1 LDAARS
7 VLANLTPRGRIAVA
21 AAGVALLVLLFLL
34 FRMATQ
40 PSFELM
46 MSGLDPADTGKVTA
60 SLDEQGIAYEL
71 RNNGTAVAVEK
82 SSTADARIAL
92 AKTGMPGADK
102 PGFELFDKQKL
113 GTSDFQQKVNYQR
126 ALEGELARTV
136 SQVDGVSGAQVR
148 LTLPEDDLFSEE
160 SRKPTAAVLLNGGA
174 SGLDPGSV
182 RGIAR
187 LVASSVEG
195 LDNSDVT
202 ITDSSGALLWPA
214 AGGAA
219 GGGALSKQAS
229 EARYEREL
237 EASLDGLLLRT
248 IGPDKGRVE
257 VQADV
262 NADRSTQSK
271 LEYAKK
277 GTPLE
282 QHSER
287 EQLGAGAG
295 AAGGASGSAGNIPSY
310 AQGGAASG
318 SDYKRDSENTTYG
331 VDKTVTRTQIAPGA
345 VNRQAVALV
354 VDDSVPASDVSQLER
369 AVAAAAGIDA
379 ERGDTIETSRIPFAE
394 VPEPATPGPVGGIVG
409 YAKYVALAI
418 GTLLFLFFAGRH
430 LRRREQEGLDSQPVW
445 LRELNAPATLAEL
458 EGDRFDEDRRDEQPR
473 RDVEELAAFEPDRV
487 AQQLRAWMK
496 EA

>member
-1 LDAARS
+1 MDAARS
-7 VLANLTPRGRIAVA
+7 VLANLTPRGRIALA
-21 AAGVALLVLLFLL
+21 AAGVALLVLVFLL
-34 FRMATQ
+34 FRMATR
-40 PSFELM
+40 PSYELM
-46 MSGLDPADTGKVTA
+46 MSGLDPSDTGKITA
-60 SLDEQGIAYEL
+60 SLDEKGIAYEL

-82 SSTADARIAL
+82 ASTADARIAL
-92 AKTGMPGADK
+92 SESGMPGADK

-126 ALEGELARTV
+126 ALEGELSRTV
-136 SQVDGVSGAQVR
+136 SGVDGVSDAQVR
-148 LTLPEDDLFSEE
+148 LTLPEDDLFAEE
-160 SRKPTAAVLLNGGA
+160 SRKPTAAVLIDGGA
-174 SGLDPGSV
+174 SGLDPASV
-182 RGIAR
+182 RGVAR

-195 LDNSDVT
+195 LDNGDVT

-214 AGGAA
+214 AGGA
-219 GGGALSKQAS
+219 GGGALSKQAV
-229 EARYEREL
+229 EARYEREV
-237 EASLDGLLLRT
+237 EASLDGLLART

-282 QHSER
+282 RDSER
-287 EQLGAGAG
+287 EQLGGGG
-295 AAGGASGSAGNIPSY
+295 AAGGASGAAGNIPSY
-310 AQGGAASG
+310 AQGGAAGASE
-318 SDYKRDSENTTYG
+318 YKRDSENTTYG
-331 VDKTVTRTQIAPGA
+331 VDKTVTRTKIAPGA

-354 VDDSVPASDVSQLER
+354 VDDAVPASDVSQLER

-394 VPEPATPGPVGGIVG
+394 VPEPTSPGPVGGILG
-409 YAKYVALAI
+409 SAKYVALAL

-458 EGDRFDEDRRDEQPR
+458 EGERADDDRDRREA
-473 RDVEELAAFEPDRV
+473 EELPALEPDRV

>member
-1 LDAARS
+1 VDAARS
-7 VLANLTPRGRIAVA
+7 VLANLTPRGRIALGGAAVA
-21 AAGVALLVLLFLL
+21 LVALLFVLFQ
-34 FRMATQ
+34 MATR
-40 PSFELM
+40 PSYELL

-82 SSTADARIAL
+82 ASTADARIAL

-113 GTSDFQQKVNYQR
+113 GASDFQQKVNYQR
-126 ALEGELARTV
+126 ALEGELARTIA
-136 SQVDGVSGAQVR
+136 QVDGVSDADVR
-148 LTLPEDDLFSEE
+148 LTLPEDSLFEEE
-160 SRKPTAAVLLNGGA
+160 SRKPTAAVLLSGGD
-174 SGLDPGSV
+174 GLDPGSV

-195 LDNSDVT
+195 LQNEEVT
-202 ITDSSGALLWPA
+202 ITDSSGSLLWPSGQ
-214 AGGAA
+214 GGAP
-219 GGGALSKQAS
+219 GGALSKQAA
-229 EARYEREL
+229 EERYEREL

-248 IGPDKGRVE
+248 IGPDKGRVQ

-277 GTPLE
+277 GTPL
-282 QHSER
+282 QQRSER
-287 EQLGAGAG
+287 EQLGAGA
-295 AAGGASGSAGNIPSY
+295 AAAGGGASGAAGNIPSY
-310 AQGGAASG
+310 AQAGAGGA
-318 SDYKRDSENTTYG
+318 SDYTRDTEDTTFG

-354 VDDSVPASDVSQLER
+354 VDETVPASSVSQLER
-369 AVAAAAGIDA
+369 AVGAAAGIDV

-394 VPEPATPGPVGGIVG
+394 VPEPAAPSPVGGVLG
-409 YAKYVALAI
+409 AAKYVALALA
-418 GTLLFLFFAGRH
+418 TLLFLFFAGRH

-458 EGDRFDEDRRDEQPR
+458 ETAQLDDDRPDDRHRREVED
-473 RDVEELAAFEPDRV
+473 LAAFEPDRV